1 MLLYKKLLLMT
12 FGTTLVYHLS
22 FDPLIW
28 LFFHIVV
35 VLIGMLSC
43 FAGHLD
49 SQSSIRYVLLAT
61 SFISLAFTVTQG
73 VLEMVS
79 PDEIFHV
86 NSKDYDL
93 FGHGGMLFW
102 FVSSVVFT
110 VVRK

>member
-1 MLLYKKLLLMT
+1 MYLC
-12 FGTTLVYHLS
+12 HLS

-28 LFFHIVV
+28 LFFRIMVV
-35 VLIGMLSC
+35 FIGMLSC
-43 FAGHLD
+43 LAGHLD

-61 SFISLAFTVTQG
+61 SFISLAFTITQG